1 MAFSMFQASVPVCT
15 QILGCHVGDHRQ
27 GGGAL
32 RGEESDEAWLLTDRL
47 YPDMFPLARQFRQCS
62 DFGRNIPGRLAGGEL
77 PSFAAT
83 DDTSF
88 AAVKARVE
96 KSLDYVKGFTPAQI
110 DGTEDKDINWTQGQR
125 QMSFK
130 GRAYLLHFCC
140 RTSIS
145 TPRPRTTS
153 CAIAAWNWA
162 SATSSDRS
170 DGFRGAFHERVRA
183 ATLGSEW
190 FGREIR
196 PDRSV
201 ERYALGMAAAE
212 CCVARSIM
220 GSMIEP

>member
-15 QILGCHVGDHRQ
+15 QILGAMSGIIDKAAAHC
-27 GGGAL
+27 A
-32 RGEESDEAWLLTDRL
+32 EKKYDEAWLLTDRL

-130 GRAYLLHFCC
+130 GRAYLLHFCL
-140 RTSIS
+140 
-145 TPRPRTTS
+145 PNFYFHATT
-153 CAIAAWNWA
+153 AYNIL
-162 SATSSDRS
+162 RH
-170 DGFRGAFHERVRA
+170 RGVELGKRDF
-183 ATLGSEW
+183 LGS
-190 FGREIR
+190 F
-196 PDRSV
+196 
-201 ERYALGMAAAE
+201 
-212 CCVARSIM
+212 
-220 GSMIEP
+220 

>member
-15 QILGCHVGDHRQ
+15 QILGAMSGIIDKAAAHC
-27 GGGAL
+27 A
-32 RGEESDEAWLLTDRL
+32 EKKYDEAWLLTDRL

-130 GRAYLLHFCC
+130 GRAYLLHFGL
-140 RTSIS
+140 
-145 TPRPRTTS
+145 PNFYFHATT
-153 CAIAAWNWA
+153 AYNIL
-162 SATSSDRS
+162 RH
-170 DGFRGAFHERVRA
+170 RGVELGKRDF
-183 ATLGSEW
+183 LGS
-190 FGREIR
+190 F
-196 PDRSV
+196 
-201 ERYALGMAAAE
+201 
-212 CCVARSIM
+212 
-220 GSMIEP
+220 

>member
-15 QILGCHVGDHRQ
+15 QILGAMSGIIDKAAAHCAEKKH
-27 GGGAL
+27 
-32 RGEESDEAWLLTDRL
+32 DEAWLLTDRL

-110 DGTEDKDINWTQGQR
+110 DGTEDKDINWAQGPR

-130 GRAYLLHFCC
+130 GRAYLLHFGL
-140 RTSIS
+140 
-145 TPRPRTTS
+145 PNFYFHATT
-153 CAIAAWNWA
+153 AYNIL
-162 SATSSDRS
+162 RH
-170 DGFRGAFHERVRA
+170 RGVELGKRDF
-183 ATLGSEW
+183 LGS
-190 FGREIR
+190 F
-196 PDRSV
+196 
-201 ERYALGMAAAE
+201 
-212 CCVARSIM
+212 
-220 GSMIEP
+220 

>member
-15 QILGCHVGDHRQ
+15 QILGAMSGIIDKAAAHC
-27 GGGAL
+27 A
-32 RGEESDEAWLLTDRL
+32 EKKYDEAWLLTDRL

-88 AAVKARVE
+88 AALKARVE

-130 GRAYLLHFCC
+130 GRAYLLHFGL
-140 RTSIS
+140 
-145 TPRPRTTS
+145 PNFYFHATT
-153 CAIAAWNWA
+153 AYNIL
-162 SATSSDRS
+162 RH
-170 DGFRGAFHERVRA
+170 RGVELGKRDF
-183 ATLGSEW
+183 LGS
-190 FGREIR
+190 F
-196 PDRSV
+196 
-201 ERYALGMAAAE
+201 
-212 CCVARSIM
+212 
-220 GSMIEP
+220 